1 MSEGSPLWGAGNVRP
16 KRQRV
21 EQNFTKSSLNCIH
34 NAGSWAR
41 LYHQP
46 DCSNR
51 VYAIS
56 LLVQSW
62 RGYPPSSCTSRIPK
76 QHPLDPPVRGRI
88 RNMHRKFPGMFEALF
103 RPSVQSMLLC
113 ECHCLSIGWCEH
125 HKVFSSQTN
134 LQARREKE
142 MKTKQLSKYCEVK
155 PVCAQAALK
164 GTGENKKNKATL
176 CTLQCPSDRL
186 LHVWTQKVTKCGIK
200 FDHRFPSRATS
211 NQMPKCWYLPNFW
224 IILSQVFRGRPVP
237 WCPLQVQVGMRAS
250 QRSGGRFAA

>member
-1 MSEGSPLWGAGNVRP
+1 MRLHVRRQPSLGRRQCETKTSASGAKLCKIITQLHPQRRILGKVIPL
-16 KRQRV
+16 
-21 EQNFTKSSLNCIH
+21 
-34 NAGSWAR
+34 AR
-41 LYHQP
+41 LLK
-46 DCSNR
+46 SR
-51 VYAIS
+51 VCHKLASPIMAW
-56 LLVQSW
+56 V
-62 RGYPPSSCTSRIPK
+62 PPSSCTSRIPK
-76 QHPLDPPVRGRI
+76 QHPLDPPVRRRI

-142 MKTKQLSKYCEVK
+142 MKTKQILKYSEVK
-155 PVCAQAALK
+155 PVCPQAALK

-211 NQMPKCWYLPNFW
+211 NQMPKC
-224 IILSQVFRGRPVP
+224 
-237 WCPLQVQVGMRAS
+237 
-250 QRSGGRFAA
+250 